1 MNIPDKKTIR
11 AVFLDLDGTVFSH
24 TSGMIPSSA
33 EKAIAALRTK
43 GILVF
48 IATGRHVQELKWLKL
63 DDFPVDGW
71 ITVNGAYCYNNKG
84 KYYSEPIDPA
94 DIRTLVGALSAD
106 PFPCMFLTD
115 TEIFINMDD
124 AHVRA
129 SQAKIHTPMPD
140 IRPAEDALEQ
150 EIYMLVPYAKDSRWQ
165 PVREKLRYVQDTRW
179 TDLALDVYSQ
189 RCGKDQGIRAT
200 CRLYGLDES
209 EVLAVGDGPNDEALL
224 NACGWKAA
232 MGNAVEEIKKLADF
246 VSTDI
251 DNDGLRNV
259 FVHYGLLEE

>member
-1 MNIPDKKTIR
+1 MAAICCGLLASCSLFHRTS
-11 AVFLDLDGTVFSH
+11 FLEDEMTLRNLTEQEYLQKEANKRQLREE
-24 TSGMIPSSA
+24 IL
-33 EKAIAALRTK
+33 KA
-43 GILVF
+43 F
-48 IATGRHVQELKWLKL
+48 E
-63 DDFPVDGW
+63 
-71 ITVNGAYCYNNKG
+71 N
-84 KYYSEPIDPA
+84 
-94 DIRTLVGALSAD
+94 IRTLVGALSAD

-209 EVLAVGDGPNDEALL
+209 EVLAVGGGPNDEALL

-232 MGNAVEEIKKLADF
+232 MGNAVEEL
-246 VSTDI
+246 
-251 DNDGLRNV
+251 
-259 FVHYGLLEE
+259 

>member
-1 MNIPDKKTIR
+1 MKMPDKKTIR

-24 TSGMIPSSA
+24 TSGTIPVSA
-33 EKAIAALRTK
+33 EKAIAELRAK

-48 IATGRHVQELKWLKL
+48 IATGRHIQELKWLKL

-84 KYYSEPIDPA
+84 KYYSEPIDPS
-94 DIRTLVGALSAD
+94 DIRTLVNALSAD

-115 TEIFINMDD
+115 DEIFINVDD
-124 AHVRA
+124 AHVRE

-140 IRPAEDALEQ
+140 IRPAEDALGQ
-150 EIYMLVPYAKDSRWQ
+150 EIYMLVPYAEDSRWL
-165 PVREKLRYVQDTRW
+165 PVRKQMKHVQDTRW
-179 TDLALDVYSQ
+179 TDLALDVYSDQ
-189 RCGKDQGIRAT
+189 CGKDQGIRAT
-200 CRLYGLDES
+200 CRLYGLAES
-209 EVLAVGDGPNDEALL
+209 ETLAVGDGPNDEALL
-224 NACGWKAA
+224 KACGWRAA